1 MAGYNSKFTGTEV
14 DDGVNI
20 ATYAT
25 GTGGIDVKIEGTT
38 GATGTSGKHM
48 IIDGTRIKIEVVQ
61 ATGTGTGLVMSQ
73 NAVTKEVAEAKNI
86 ASQAKDAADSA
97 QSTANA
103 AQSTATEAQGT
114 ASSASQTAKEALST
128 ASSKQ
133 DQLTQGKNIIIS
145 GTTISTTDN
154 VVSLPDVVASGESM
168 AAVVGSL
175 PEGASTAGMGL
186 YIPDGI
192 GDYSTGSYNI
202 ITAQYSTNQG
212 NAIYKL
218 PPISSTGSER
228 EAFLVVANNLVAGT
242 GIAISRGNFDGKITI
257 SAKGGGSTGV
267 TSLGGEVGD
276 ISLGAGLDI
285 TGGTLFCTVAGG
297 GSAGVSSIGGKTG
310 AITLSTG
317 LAMSGNQL
325 VNKVKVYTSGNYL
338 CIDTN

>member
-38 GATGTSGKHM
+38 GDIGTSGKHM

-61 ATGTGTGLVMSQ
+61 ATGTSTSSVMSQ
-73 NAVTKEVAEAKNI
+73 KAVTNEIADAKKI

-103 AQSTATEAQGT
+103 AQSTA
-114 ASSASQTAKEALST
+114 
-128 ASSKQ
+128 SSKQ
-133 DQLTQGKNIIIS
+133 DPLTQGKNIIIS

-257 SAKGGGSTGV
+257 SAKGGSTGV
-267 TSLGGEVGD
+267 TSLGGEVGN

>member
-38 GATGTSGKHM
+38 GATGTSGRRM
-48 IIDGTRIKIEVVQ
+48 VIDGSKIKIEVVQ
-61 ATGTGTGLVMSQ
+61 ATGTSTGSVMSQ
-73 NAVTKEVAEAKNI
+73 NVVTNEIAEAKKI
-86 ASQAKDAADSA
+86 ANEAK
-97 QSTANA
+97 
-103 AQSTATEAQGT
+103 
-114 ASSASQTAKEALST
+114 ST

-133 DQLTQGKNIIIS
+133 DPLTQGKNIIIS

-257 SAKGGGSTGV
+257 SAKGGSTGV
-267 TSLGGEVGD
+267 TSLGGEVGN